1 MNINRVVILLAI
13 FGALYYGYPKYQD
26 KKFAEQIRTEL
37 KKPISEEQFMSGSKL
52 PEEQKK
58 QIFASLD
65 NNYPNINFNIR
76 FRKINKSDLGKD
88 TIEQMKKMAFYGACQ
103 GFYEMGNQNNE
114 YARKMMAKIV
124 KEDKVFINYNVK
136 DKLGTVIL
144 DIKNPMTDCYGF
156 AQFEQGQIPSMPAD
170 IYWQQQAQKTAQ
182 PATTPQAEPAH
193 SF

>member
-1 MNINRVVILLAI
+1 MKFIILLAI

-26 KKFAEQIRTEL
+26 KKLAEQIRTEL
-37 KKPISEEQFMSGSKL
+37 KKPISQEQFMSSSKL
-52 PEEQKK
+52 PAEQKK

-65 NNYPNINFNIR
+65 NQYPNINFNLQ
-76 FRKINKSDLGKD
+76 FRQLNKTDLDKN
-88 TIEQMKKMAFYGACQ
+88 TIEQMKKMAFFGACQ
-103 GFYEMGNQNNE
+103 GFYQMSSQNNE
-114 YARKMMAKIV
+114 YARKMIAQIV
-124 KEDKVFINYNVK
+124 KEDKVFINYSVK
-136 DKLGTVIL
+136 DKLGKVIL

-156 AQFEQGQIPSMPAD
+156 SEFEEGRIPSIPAD